1 MAGNLKV
8 QQVQLGDSATASNNF
23 VLSVPATPDGTVKLS
38 RGVIGS
44 TTEDVLSIDAAGL
57 PTFTGR
63 QMTIGTSVTASGT
76 AVDFTGI
83 PSWIKR
89 ITVMF
94 NGVSTN
100 GTGKTILRVGDG
112 AIVSSG
118 YSGSYGNLQHLGTT
132 VIAAETTG
140 FELYNNTAAYV
151 MYGAITLFNTSGTT
165 WVASGL
171 VMSTGMNA
179 LLPTGGSITLTGT
192 LDRVRITAVNGTDT
206 FDAGTINIMY
216 EG

>member
-23 VLSVPATPDGTVKLS
+23 VLSVPATPDGSVKLS
-38 RGVIGS
+38 KGVIGA
-44 TTEDVLSIDAAGL
+44 TTSDVLTIDAAGL
-57 PTFTGR
+57 PTFAGR
-63 QMTIGTSVTASGT
+63 QMTLGTSVTASGT
-76 AVDFTGI
+76 SIDFTSI
-83 PSWIKR
+83 PSWAKR
-89 ITVMF
+89 ITVLF
-94 NGVSTN
+94 DGVSTN
-100 GTGKTILRVGDG
+100 GTGQTILRVGDG

-118 YSGSYGNLQHLGTT
+118 YSGSYGNLQHTGTT
-132 VIAAETTG
+132 IITGETTG
-140 FELYNNTAAYV
+140 FRVHNNTAAYA
-151 MYGAITLFNTSGTT
+151 MYGAVTLFKISDTK

-171 VMSTGMNA
+171 IMSTGMNA
-179 LLPTGGSITLTGT
+179 LLPTGGVITLSGA